1 MCVLTCWECRFE
13 LLLPVNVCV
22 VAWTKCYSSVV
33 VVYIA
38 YVVVM
43 WCVWVGM
50 GGGGVCMWVC
60 FD

>member
-13 LLLPVNVCV
+13 LLPPVNVCV
-22 VAWTKCYSSVV
+22 VARTECCWSVV

-38 YVVVM
+38 YVVVT

-50 GGGGVCMWVC
+50 GGYICGYV
-60 FD
+60 